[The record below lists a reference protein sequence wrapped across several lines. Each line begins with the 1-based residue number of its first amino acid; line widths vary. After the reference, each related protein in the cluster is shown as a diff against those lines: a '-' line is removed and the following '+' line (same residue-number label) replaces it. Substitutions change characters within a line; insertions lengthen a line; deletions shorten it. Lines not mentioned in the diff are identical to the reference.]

1 MKCFK
6 YQTILQ
12 AITNN
17 NASIIEPLYNVTTMH
32 KKRIRMYDVIN
43 QPGNTICHTVAYNL
57 NCIFMIKT
65 FRLKLYN
72 FIPFLFATK

>member
-1 MKCFK
+1 MSITNFKECMKCFK

-32 KKRIRMYDVIN
+32 KKRIRMYDVMN
-43 QPGNTICHTVAYNL
+43 QPGNTICPKVAYNL
-57 NCIFMIKT
+57 KCF
-65 FRLKLYN
+65 
-72 FIPFLFATK
+72 